1 MLVINGQFPG
11 PLIRVNL
18 GDRLLINVTNQLSQP
33 TTLHW
38 HGLYQ
43 NGTNWMDGVSGITQ
57 CPIPPGRNFL
67 YNYTVE
73 NQFGTFWYH
82 SHTST
87 QYMDG
92 LVGPFIV
99 HAPEEAI
106 YQQMYDTDQVVLIQ
120 DWYHNI
126 SAELLPGYLAPGNEN
141 LEPVPDNGLIQGT
154 ALYVPL
160 ISFLLGQPV
169 MRNCA
174 NRMQVSTAPRIQSTV
189 VMIAMIIRLVHS
201 SS

>member
-11 PLIRVNL
+11 PLIRVNR
-18 GDRLLINVTNQLSQP
+18 GDRLLINVTNELSEA

-57 CPIPPGRNFL
+57 CPIPPSRSFL

-87 QYMDG
+87 HYMDG

-99 HAPEEAI
+99 HAPEEAT

-126 SAELLPGYLAPGNEN
+126 SSELLPGYLAPGNEN
-141 LEPVPDNGLIQGT
+141 MEPVPDNGLIQGT
-154 ALYVPL
+154 AL
-160 ISFLLGQPV
+160 
-169 MRNCA
+169 
-174 NRMQVSTAPRIQSTV
+174 
-189 VMIAMIIRLVHS
+189 
-201 SS
+201 